1 MLSDAGSAL
10 AALPETNEWR
20 VLALLVYAAAHTLLG
35 DNEQANEIFGEAVAH
50 ARRIGFNETHVVAKS
65 ERILISEDAHDH
77 AVADKQADE
86 LADLLAIGAL
96 DGSAPAAIAFAAG
109 ARSQLRHGNWD
120 GARALLSHAQRLTP
134 YLTDTIPWLAVQT
147 RLELGRTFVALRDV
161 ASAQA
166 LLAEID
172 DIFERRPDLGVLGE
186 QTERLRDSLDT
197 VPVLDHGKGSNL
209 TAAEMRLMPYL
220 PTHLS
225 FREIGDQLHL
235 SRNTIK
241 TQAISVYRKLGVSTR
256 GDAIEEAVRL
266 GLVSE
271 VMPGKGFVHSS

>member
-1 MLSDAGSAL
+1 M
-10 AALPETNEWR
+10 
-20 VLALLVYAAAHTLLG
+20 
-35 DNEQANEIFGEAVAH
+35 
-50 ARRIGFNETHVVAKS
+50 
-65 ERILISEDAHDH
+65 
-77 AVADKQADE
+77 
-86 LADLLAIGAL
+86 
-96 DGSAPAAIAFAAG
+96 
-109 ARSQLRHGNWD
+109 
-120 GARALLSHAQRLTP
+120 
-134 YLTDTIPWLAVQT
+134 QT

-161 ASAQA
+161 ASAQV
-166 LLAEID
+166 LVAEID

-256 GDAIEEAVRL
+256 GDAIDEAVRL
-266 GLVSE
+266 GLVAE
-271 VMPGKGFVHSS
+271 VMPGKGFVHSA